1 MIDTSLLTLR
11 PKLESDT
18 DFLIALYETS
28 REEEMQFI
36 EWHNDDERKA
46 FFLMQYNA
54 QKMHFDTNYENLDY
68 DIILY
73 NNIDVGRLILHRTQG
88 NLHCVDIIILP
99 EYRKKGIGAAIMQR
113 IEKELEEKNITST
126 LYFEKTKPYLE
137 GIYGKY
143 GFVSIED
150 IGTHKF
156 MERKK
161 SKE

>member
-11 PKLESDT
+11 PKLESDK

-28 REEEMQFI
+28 REEEMQYI
-36 EWHNDDERKA
+36 EWQSDDDRKA

-54 QKMHFDTNYENLDY
+54 QKLHFDTNYENLDY

-73 NNIDVGRLILHRTQG
+73 DNIDIGRLILYRTQE
-88 NLHCVDIIILP
+88 NLHCVDIIIIP
-99 EYRKKGIGAAIMQR
+99 EYRKKGIGTVIMQR
-113 IEKELEEKNITST
+113 IEKEVEDKNITST

-150 IGTHKF
+150 IGTHKL

-161 SKE
+161 KSE

>member
-18 DFLIALYETS
+18 SFLIALYETS

-36 EWHNDDERKA
+36 EWHNEDDRKA
-46 FFLMQYNA
+46 FFQMQFNA
-54 QKMHFDTNYENLDY
+54 QKLHFDTNYENLDY
-68 DIILY
+68 DIIQY
-73 NNIDVGRLILHRTQG
+73 NNTDIGRLILYRTEE
-88 NLHCVDIIILP
+88 NLHCVDIIIAP
-99 EYRKKGIGAAIMQR
+99 EYRKKGIGTVVMQR
-113 IEKELEEKNITST
+113 IEKELDEKNITST

-143 GFVSIED
+143 GFVPIQD
-150 IGTHKF
+150 IGTHVF

-161 SKE
+161 RDE